1 MNIAVIGLGYWG
13 PNILR
18 NISKFNYK
26 LKYICDLDKQLL
38 DKFSKIYKC
47 TPTQN
52 YKTIIN
58 DNEIDIVFIIT
69 PMNTHYFLAKE
80 CLLKKKHI
88 WVEKPL
94 CKTYEEACE
103 LRTLAEENGVR
114 MFCDH
119 TYIYHP
125 CVNYLKKQFEKNN
138 YKILNIKSERI
149 NLGLFKNDHNVIW
162 DLAPHDLSIIL
173 YLLEKNPIDIK
184 VNSFKVLKLSQ
195 ECTSNIILIYD
206 DFQCNIN
213 LSWLSPVKKREFSII
228 TDKNMFLWNDIDI
241 EKIKIFNKGISI
253 NENDKNDLLISYFNG
268 DIYIP
273 EIKNINQESLYFA
286 MKDFFECII
295 SNQEFKCN
303 MDITLNV
310 IKFLE
315 KINKLSN

>member
-18 NISKFNYK
+18 NINKFNHK
-26 LKYICDLDKQLL
+26 LKYICDLDEKLL
-38 DKFSKIYKC
+38 DKFSKIYNCISTKD
-47 TPTQN
+47 
-52 YKTIIN
+52 YKTII
-58 DNEIDIVFIIT
+58 DDDEIDIVFIIT
-69 PMNTHYFLAKE
+69 PMNTHYPIAKQS
-80 CLLKKKHI
+80 LLKKKHI

-114 MFCDH
+114 IFCDH

-125 CVNYLKKQFEKNN
+125 CVNYLKKQLEENN
-138 YKILNIKSERI
+138 YKILNIKSDRV

-173 YLLEKNPIDIK
+173 YLLGKYPKDIK
-184 VNSFKVLKLSQ
+184 VNSFSVLNLSQ
-195 ECTSNIILIYD
+195 ECTSNIILYYD
-206 DFQCNIN
+206 DFQCIIN

-241 EKIKIFNKGISI
+241 EKIKIFNKGITI
-253 NENDKNDLLISYFNG
+253 NENEKNDILVSYFNG

-273 EIKNINQESLYFA
+273 EIKNLNQESLYFA
-286 MKDFFECII
+286 MHDFFECIET
-295 SNQEFKCN
+295 NKEFKCS
-303 MDITLNV
+303 MDITLNT
-310 IKFLE
+310 IKLLE
-315 KINKLSN
+315 NISN